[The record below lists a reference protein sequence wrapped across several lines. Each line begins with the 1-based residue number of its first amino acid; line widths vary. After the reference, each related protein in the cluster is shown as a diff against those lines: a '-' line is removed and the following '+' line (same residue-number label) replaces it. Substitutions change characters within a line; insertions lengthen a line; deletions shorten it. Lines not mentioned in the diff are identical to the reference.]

1 MPPSPLSLLWPT
13 MLIPRKLYFSVRLR
27 NHNNVKTRWTLGK
40 KNESEIWGSW
50 GAWGEYR
57 PMFRVTVMMFRDI
70 VESVTLLK
78 EEAWSRK
85 WQHYTTD
92 TDVTK
97 IFNLFAQSKSCAHT
111 LSRRGGRCF
120 LRRRCRLRSLEA
132 VLCSVALLNLFNKRW
147 KVKREKY
154 LINL

>member
-1 MPPSPLSLLWPT
+1 
-13 MLIPRKLYFSVRLR
+13 
-27 NHNNVKTRWTLGK
+27 
-40 KNESEIWGSW
+40 
-50 GAWGEYR
+50 
-57 PMFRVTVMMFRDI
+57 MFRVTVMMFRDI

-85 WQHYTTD
+85 LQHYTTD

-132 VLCSVALLNLFNKRW
+132 VLCSVALLNLFNKR
-147 KVKREKY
+147 
-154 LINL
+154 